1 MVYHHGNADI
11 HSIVFHCFSA
21 DISINNHISK
31 LLSIIIINGIIFF
44 MTNDV
49 DCAYSHFV
57 VIYKLVV
64 ILKVWL
70 SKVNCKLTYDNN
82 DKSIC
87 NESNPT
93 DGYHMSTYMST
104 HKDWL
109 KNVLTDVWQ
118 SLSRWERP
126 RHTTSTTLSGAVLK
140 IATLCLWHGKATRW
154 RKLLGSRC
162 ATLCVPVRGS
172 SL

>member
-1 MVYHHGNADI
+1 
-11 HSIVFHCFSA
+11 
-21 DISINNHISK
+21 
-31 LLSIIIINGIIFF
+31 

-49 DCAYSHFV
+49 DFAYSHFV
-57 VIYKLVV
+57 VIYKLIVF
-64 ILKVWL
+64 LKVWL
-70 SKVNCKLTYDNN
+70 SKVNFKLTYDNN